1 MKKFDEI
8 KKVIAEME
16 QDVVKLDKGV
26 KAAGPRVRAGLM
38 KIKELAHEGR
48 KEVSENL
55 TKPTTDLLKAPR
67 LEAK

>member
-16 QDVVKLDKGV
+16 QDVAKLDRGV

-48 KEVSENL
+48 KEVSE
-55 TKPTTDLLKAPR
+55 TIG
-67 LEAK
+67 